1 MQSVIAENR
10 KRPGHCC
17 KDVFVH
23 WKSAIAE
30 FRDRFD
36 DFDLQASE
44 LCGQGTEYINKTIR
58 DVGDAE
64 TKQYDEFDNDSDD
77 QPKSGRLIMRVDCF
91 NVIIVDCR
99 AEQAKASLR

>member
-17 KDVFVH
+17 KDVYCSLE
-23 WKSAIAE
+23 KCIAE
-30 FRDRFD
+30 FRERFD
-36 DFDLQASE
+36 DFNLQASE
-44 LCGQGTEYINKTIR
+44 LCGQDTEYKQDIR

-64 TKQYDEFDNDSDD
+64 TKQYDEFDNDSGD
-77 QPKSGRLIMRVDCF
+77 QPRSGRQIMRVDCF
-91 NVIIVDCR
+91 NVIIAECR